1 MTASKDAVVLWHVED
16 AYAAAAEAGTGM
28 KVAAKDVGPSKSVEC
43 GVYGFRRRAWDSDFR
58 V

>member
-1 MTASKDAVVLWHVED
+1 VVLWHVED